1 MNQSTIMVRCYMLKC
16 SLMVHGF
23 IINQMLYFKQSLIN
37 NCAAQMI
44 TRSNFPGTWG
54 KRVLSFEA
62 DVKEGEGVFTQ
73 EIAFVEP

>member
-1 MNQSTIMVRCYMLKC
+1 
-16 SLMVHGF
+16 MVHSL
-23 IINQMLYFKQSLIN
+23 IINQMLSFKQSLIN
-37 NCAAQMI
+37 KCAAQMI